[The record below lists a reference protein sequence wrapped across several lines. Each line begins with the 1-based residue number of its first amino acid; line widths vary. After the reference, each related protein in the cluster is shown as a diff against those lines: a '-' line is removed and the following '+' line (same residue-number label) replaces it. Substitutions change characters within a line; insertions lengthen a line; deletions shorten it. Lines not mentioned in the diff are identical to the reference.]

1 MFHTTA
7 SQMTKQVTPWK
18 MENAF
23 VLLYGYS
30 VQELRAVTCLP
41 FSSGMVLKYSG
52 SGLTAPLP
60 SEDATFDRVTKY
72 VA

>member
-1 MFHTTA
+1 MER
-7 SQMTKQVTPWK
+7 MTKQVIPWK
-18 MENAF
+18 MENGL

-30 VQELRAVTCLP
+30 VLDLRAVTCLP

-52 SGLTAPLP
+52 SGLTAALP
-60 SEDATFDRVTKY
+60 SEEATFDRVTKY